1 MRFPVL
7 RTGGF
12 TAPVYPSNDSNWDS
26 GWNTSGSGNPWD
38 FEPKDPLGGW
48 ESGSSGSGPSR
59 ETEERHAFGD
69 SDTPPWPSRNYDGSP
84 EREGGC
90 LGALVGLLA
99 LPVASIVGA
108 LVAVMN

>member
-1 MRFPVL
+1 M
-7 RTGGF
+7 
-12 TAPVYPSNDSNWDS
+12 SNDSNWDS
-26 GWNTSGSGNPWD
+26 GWNSSGSGNPWD

-48 ESGSSGSGPSR
+48 ESGSSGAG
-59 ETEERHAFGD
+59 
-69 SDTPPWPSRNYDGSP
+69 PSRNYDGSP

-108 LVAVMN
+108 LGAVMN

>member
-1 MRFPVL
+1 M
-7 RTGGF
+7 
-12 TAPVYPSNDSNWDS
+12 SNDSNWDS

-38 FEPKDPLGGW
+38 FEPKDPLG
-48 ESGSSGSGPSR
+48 SGSSH

-108 LVAVMN
+108 LVVVMN

>member
-1 MRFPVL
+1 MVAL
-7 RTGGF
+7 KVRTGG
-12 TAPVYPSNDSNWDS
+12 SEWS
-26 GWNTSGSGNPWD
+26 GIIT
-38 FEPKDPLGGW
+38 LGG
-48 ESGSSGSGPSR
+48 GSSH

-69 SDTPPWPSRNYDGSP
+69 SDVPPWPLRNYDGSP

-108 LVAVMN
+108 LFAVMN

>member
-1 MRFPVL
+1 M
-7 RTGGF
+7 
-12 TAPVYPSNDSNWDS
+12 SNDSNWDS

-38 FEPKDPLGGW
+38 FEPKDSLEG
-48 ESGSSGSGPSR
+48 GSSH

-69 SDTPPWPSRNYDGSP
+69 SDVPPWPSRNYDGSP

-108 LVAVMN
+108 LFAVMN

>member
-1 MRFPVL
+1 MN
-7 RTGGF
+7 
-12 TAPVYPSNDSNWDS
+12 NDSNWDS

-38 FEPKDPLGGW
+38 FEPKDPLEG
-48 ESGSSGSGPSR
+48 GSSH

-69 SDTPPWPSRNYDGSP
+69 SDTSPWPSRNYDGSP

-99 LPVASIVGA
+99 LPVLRLVGTWHS
-108 LVAVMN
+108 LLC